1 MSDPIGV
8 IRRDIDEDLSLR
20 GSDINIEIKKKGVLS
35 RRKYL
40 HVSGSVDK
48 EVSKSKILEIVGY
61 HAGDN
66 FTVVDELTL
75 KTS

>member
-1 MSDPIGV
+1 MSDPVGV
-8 IRRDIDEDLSLR
+8 IRRDIDEDISLR
-20 GSDINIEIKKKGVLS
+20 GADISIEIKKKGVFS
-35 RRKYL
+35 RRKYIR
-40 HVSGSVDK
+40 VYGTVDK
-48 EVSKSKILEIVGY
+48 EVAKSKILEIVGY